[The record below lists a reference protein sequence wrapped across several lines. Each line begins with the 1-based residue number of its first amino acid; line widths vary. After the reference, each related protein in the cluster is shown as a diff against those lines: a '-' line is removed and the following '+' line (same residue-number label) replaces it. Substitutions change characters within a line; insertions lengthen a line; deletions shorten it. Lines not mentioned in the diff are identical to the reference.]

1 MDYEKSLKKLEHI
14 LSKIEKNV
22 LPLDELILLYEKGN
36 KIANEC
42 QAKIDL
48 AEQKIKIIS
57 NNK

>member
-1 MDYEKSLKKLEHI
+1 I
-14 LSKIEKNV
+14 LSKIEKND

>member
-14 LSKIEKNV
+14 LSKIEKND